1 MPHMIA
7 GVTAPPRWQCSSAS
21 GTLRESGRVI
31 RNRISC
37 RPAGPDEGCDRVA
50 GWDVLRTCACTVYS
64 TDSDLLRGASQVHR
78 RHCVPVAEPRTR
90 RSCFMSIM
98 RSRVLALAGAMA
110 VFVGACSGSA
120 TPVPSPSP
128 APSAAPSAA
137 ASVAA
142 SPSPSPAGLVPPD
155 RIKTA
160 GKLVFCTDISYAPE
174 EFYAAD
180 GTTAQGSD
188 IDIATQ
194 IAKYWGV
201 PVQIDNTG
209 FDSIILALN
218 AKKCDLVISGMN
230 DTADRE
236 KQVDFVDYLSVGQG
250 LLVPTGNPKGI
261 HTLAD
266 LSGKDV
272 AVQLG
277 TTNLDALTAENVT
290 LKAAGQPQIHIH
302 GYQKDTDAFSQLA
315 LHRVDA
321 YSTDSPVVAY
331 YNSLP
336 GNAGKYEVGGTP
348 INPAPIGIAMRKD
361 DTGMKTAVQA
371 AIDAMYA
378 DGSLTAIVAKWGMT
392 NAVVLLK

>member
-1 MPHMIA
+1 MRF
-7 GVTAPPRWQCSSAS
+7 T
-21 GTLRESGRVI
+21 
-31 RNRISC
+31 
-37 RPAGPDEGCDRVA
+37 
-50 GWDVLRTCACTVYS
+50 S
-64 TDSDLLRGASQVHR
+64 TR
-78 RHCVPVAEPRTR
+78 
-90 RSCFMSIM
+90 
-98 RSRVLALAGAMA
+98 ALAVASA
-110 VFVGACSGSA
+110 VALFAGACSGGSGA
-120 TPVPSPSP
+120 TT
-128 APSAAPSAA
+128 APSATSAPSVAPSIAASLAPSAA
-137 ASVAA
+137 ASASAVASA
-142 SPSPSPAGLVPPD
+142 SSAPSTAALVAPD
-155 RIKTA
+155 RIKAA
-160 GKLVFCTDISYAPE
+160 GKLVFCSDISYAPE

-201 PVQIDNTG
+201 PVEIDNTG

-236 KQVDFVDYLSVGQG
+236 KQVDFVDYLKVGQG
-250 LLVPTGNPKGI
+250 LLVPVGNPKGI

-277 TTNLDALTAENVT
+277 TTNLDALNAENVT
-290 LKAAGQPQIHIH
+290 LKAAGQPQINIH
-302 GYQKDTDAFSQLA
+302 GYQKDTDAFNQLA
-315 LHRVDA
+315 LGRVDA

-348 INPAPIGIAMRKD
+348 IDPAPIGIAMRKD
-361 DTGMKTAVQA
+361 DTGMKAAVQA
-371 AIDAMYA
+371 AIDAMYS
-378 DGSLTAIVAKWGMT
+378 DGSLVAIVAKWGMT